1 MHKTM
6 EMAKKMMAGPNP
18 PKEIKVK
25 NKMTIKSPGKMKGG
39 K

>member
-6 EMAKKMMAGPNP
+6 MVAKKMMDGPNP

-25 NKMTIKSPGKMKGG
+25 NKMTIKSPAKVGK
-39 K
+39 